1 MKMERRYIHD
11 LLDNRYF
18 FFETYTETSILS
30 LLEDFDFDIE
40 KFKEHLK
47 DSQIVRNR
55 TGNIHIFENL
65 LCFEKTSKV

>member
-1 MKMERRYIHD
+1 MTFWTTVII
-11 LLDNRYF
+11 F
-18 FFETYTETSILS
+18 FFETYTKTSILS

-55 TGNIHIFENL
+55 IGNIHIFENFL
-65 LCFEKTSKV
+65 YFETTWKF